1 MQHLVRKYTRWM
13 GYELIYIEVKIYYTL
28 AIGDLYDLRGE
39 GVHHCKYV
47 EIYFHSEAV
56 VFLNLFREGGRCQK
70 Y

>member
-1 MQHLVRKYTRWM
+1 M
-13 GYELIYIEVKIYYTL
+13 GYEFIEVKICYTL

-56 VFLNLFREGGRCQK
+56 FLNLFREGGRCQK